1 MIRYADL
8 PKVNDKE
15 AEMEVKINEI
25 RRAQLVDVLMAIA
38 VLGSLW
44 GLSEVVLGGAIR
56 AAGLPYR
63 AGILT
68 GVGIGIMGIAVGI
81 LRKPSMLAGVALVT
95 ILCRQLV
102 VPILHVSVMC
112 KANSCLAVML
122 EGLTLA
128 GVISL
133 AGRKLDRG
141 YLAQIASG
149 ASAALLAAAAFYFI
163 GMRVAPCRYLL
174 SFNRPGGFAAFLAVE
189 GLVWAVFSAIL
200 FPAGYWMGSRLRGTV
215 LALRAREPLFYYT
228 TFAALVVCC
237 WVVNAFA
244 IAAGL

>member
-1 MIRYADL
+1 M
-8 PKVNDKE
+8 
-15 AEMEVKINEI
+15 EMKINEI
-25 RRAQLVDVLMAIA
+25 KRAQLVDVLIAIV

-56 AAGLPYR
+56 AAGLPYW

-68 GVGIGIMGIAVGI
+68 GVGIGIMGIAVGV
-81 LRKPSMLAGVALVT
+81 LRKPSMLAGIALVA
-95 ILCRQLV
+95 ILCKQLV

-122 EGLTLA
+122 EGLALA
-128 GVISL
+128 GVVSL

-149 ASAALLAAAAFYFI
+149 ASAPLLAAAAFYFV

-174 SFNRPGGFAAFLAVE
+174 SFNRPGGFVAFLAVE

-200 FPAGYWMGSRLRGTV
+200 FPVGYWVGARLRETI
-215 LALRAREPLFYYT
+215 LALRMRKPLFYYT
-228 TFAALVVCC
+228 TFAALAVSC
-237 WVVNAFA
+237 WVASAFA
-244 IAAGL
+244 ITAGL

>member
-1 MIRYADL
+1 M
-8 PKVNDKE
+8 
-15 AEMEVKINEI
+15 EMKINEI
-25 RRAQLVDVLMAIA
+25 KRAQLVDVLIAIV

-56 AAGLPYR
+56 AAGLPYW

-68 GVGIGIMGIAVGI
+68 GVGIGIMGIAVGV
-81 LRKPSMLAGVALVT
+81 LRKPSMLAGIALVA
-95 ILCRQLV
+95 ILCKQLV

-122 EGLTLA
+122 EGLALA
-128 GVISL
+128 GVVSL

-149 ASAALLAAAAFYFI
+149 ASAPLLAAAAFYFV

-174 SFNRPGGFAAFLAVE
+174 SFNRPGGFVAFLAVE

-200 FPAGYWMGSRLRGTV
+200 FPVGYWVGARLRETI
-215 LALRAREPLFYYT
+215 LALRMRKPLFYYT
-228 TFAALVVCC
+228 TFAALVVSC
-237 WVVNAFA
+237 WVASAFA
-244 IAAGL
+244 ITAGL